1 MTDETSAA
9 PVADAGLSITEEY
22 DLDGERA
29 QAVRVRTLAELFAV
43 PMVYGADG
51 ETRLKDLAQ
60 VARYAGVDETT
71 IAEVQTHAKDELVQG
86 GTTDDE

>member
-9 PVADAGLSITEEY
+9 PVADSGLSITEEY
-22 DLDGERA
+22 DLDDERA
-29 QAVRVRTLAELFAV
+29 RAVRVRTLAELFAV
-43 PMVYGADG
+43 PMVYGTDG

-71 IAEVQTHAKDELVQG
+71 IAEAQTHAKTELVHG
-86 GTTDDE
+86 GATDGE

>member
-9 PVADAGLSITEEY
+9 PVADSGLSITEEY
-22 DLDGERA
+22 DLGDERA
-29 QAVRVRTLAELFAV
+29 RAVRVRMLAELFAV
-43 PMVYGADG
+43 PMVYGTDG

-71 IAEVQTHAKDELVQG
+71 IAEAQTHAKTELVHG
-86 GTTDDE
+86 GATDGE

>member
-1 MTDETSAA
+1 MTDEIPAA
-9 PVADAGLSITEEY
+9 PVADAGLSISEEY
-22 DLDGERA
+22 DLDDERA

-43 PMVYGADG
+43 PMIYGTDG

-71 IAEVQTHAKDELVQG
+71 IAEAQTHAKTELVHG
-86 GTTDDE
+86 GATDGE